1 MKKSLLALT
10 LLGAFTSAAFAQS
23 STPASNIS
31 IYGIVDLGFNF
42 EKGTESRTA
51 LGSGNQ
57 SGSRLGFKGT
67 EDLGGGLSAIF
78 QLENGFNADAGT
90 LAQGS
95 RVFGRRATVGL
106 SGEFGE
112 LNLGRR
118 NTPYYNAI
126 DGVDPMNVGFA
137 GNASNLIEKTGSL
150 ADLSGVRMENSVF
163 YTSPVLMNSL
173 KAELAWG
180 LGEVAGNNAA
190 FRQFGGSLNYSQDA
204 FTIVLAHHNAKDA
217 LGDKNRKNTILT
229 GKYAMP
235 SLTLH
240 IAFAGNR
247 KDDSYKSDDI
257 LLGVSVPLQDGHKLM
272 ASYIRKNDK
281 SALNADAKQAALAYT
296 YDISKRTNFYAS
308 YAKISNDTGANYKT
322 NSNVGNRE
330 ANFGIRHKF

>member
-10 LLGAFTSAAFAQS
+10 LLGSFTSAAFAQS

-31 IYGIVDLGFNF
+31 IYGIVDLGLNF
-42 EKGTESRTA
+42 EKGTNSRTS
-51 LGSGNQ
+51 LYSGNQ
-57 SGSRLGFKGT
+57 SGSRLGFKGN

-90 LAQGS
+90 LAQGN

-163 YTSPVLMNSL
+163 YTSPLLVNSL
-173 KAELAWG
+173 KAEIAWG
-180 LGEVAGNNAA
+180 IGEVPGNNTAN
-190 FRQFGGSLNYSQDA
+190 RQFGGSLLYTQNE
-204 FTIVLAHHNAKDA
+204 FTLGLAHHNAKDA
-217 LGDKNRKNTILT
+217 LGEASRKNTMLT
-229 GKYAMP
+229 GKYAIP
-235 SLTLH
+235 LLTVSL
-240 IAFAGNR
+240 AYAQNR
-247 KDDSYKSDDI
+247 KDDSYKSDDV
-257 LLGVSVPLQDGHKLM
+257 LLGLSVPLQDGHKLM
-272 ASYIRKNDK
+272 ASYIRKDDK
-281 SALNADAKQAALAYT
+281 TALNADAKQIALAYT
-296 YDISKRTNFYAS
+296 YDFSKRTNFYAS
-308 YAKISNDTGANYKT
+308 YAKINNDSGANYKT
-322 NSNVGNRE
+322 NSTFGDRE